1 MTRGL
6 RRVIEEGE
14 LGITGEASVQQL
26 GWGWRLLGSEPAL
39 CPLTFHEH
47 GAAGVWGELPSFF
60 D

>member
-1 MTRGL
+1 M
-6 RRVIEEGE
+6 IEEGE

-26 GWGWRLLGSEPAL
+26 GWGWGLLGSEPAL

-47 GAAGVWGELPSFF
+47 GAAGVWGEFPSFF